1 MALDSAVSAVADP
14 VDDDPDPASSTATP
28 TATPTAAPATR
39 TSAPH
44 PTHGL
49 VRWGASRW
57 SWYDDTAAARAHG
70 AARLIGP
77 AEPGRG
83 PLGSSSI

>member
-1 MALDSAVSAVADP
+1 MALDTAVSAVADA
-14 VDDDPDPASSTATP
+14 VDDDPDPAASPASVAGARTP
-28 TATPTAAPATR
+28 
-39 TSAPH
+39 APH

-70 AARLIGP
+70 AARQIGP
-77 AEPGRG
+77 AEPGPG

>member
-14 VDDDPDPASSTATP
+14 VDDDPEPAPTIRTP
-28 TATPTAAPATR
+28 
-39 TSAPH
+39 APH

-57 SWYDDTAAARAHG
+57 SWYDDTAAARARG
-70 AARLIGP
+70 AARQIGP
-77 AEPGRG
+77 AVPGPG

>member
-1 MALDSAVSAVADP
+1 MALDTVVRAVADT
-14 VDDDPDPASSTATP
+14 VDDDPDPAAPAGPPAGGATP
-28 TATPTAAPATR
+28 GPR
-39 TSAPH
+39 

-77 AEPGRG
+77 AEPGPG